1 MDEIFKKFLVQMT
14 EREKKQE
21 ERDKIYQEQQEERI
35 RLQEERDKAKDES
48 IKQLADQVKLLTE
61 RQNGTPA
68 TAANVRS
75 NAEVRADKLSQLNQS
90 LRKSVRV
97 KEYKQ
102 SSQENIKEWL
112 SKYEDEMYGLLN
124 RK

>member
-1 MDEIFKKFLVQMT
+1 MDLNAALLRLIENQNSY
-14 EREKKQE
+14 QAQ
-21 ERDKIYQEQQEERI
+21 QEQ
-35 RLQEERDKAKDES
+35 RDKAKDES
-48 IKQLADQVKLLTE
+48 IKQLVDQVKLLTE

-68 TAANVRS
+68 TTANVRS

-112 SKYEDEMYGLLN
+112 SKYEDKMYGLD
-124 RK
+124 RY

>member
-1 MDEIFKKFLVQMT
+1 M
-14 EREKKQE
+14 
-21 ERDKIYQEQQEERI
+21 
-35 RLQEERDKAKDES
+35 
-48 IKQLADQVKLLTE
+48 TE

-68 TAANVRS
+68 AVANVRTS
-75 NAEVRADKLSQLNQS
+75 FKVRADKLSQLNQS

-112 SKYEDEMYGLLN
+112 SKYEDEMYGLARGVCKLN
-124 RK
+124 LTENDLTDIEYVDLVRCKLEFVITQELDQ